1 MDQQEKI
8 VCVSGYFDPIH
19 VGHIEYFKLSR
30 EIGTKLMVI
39 VNNDHQATLKKGK
52 SDDRE
57 FFINKLLNRNKNIN
71 FDIYGMNGMEPI
83 WGDKFINILSRSS
96 MGLNLSRGKSVKYYS
111 SDRIS
116 QLMGNGLLTFVDKNT
131 FFGDFFTNKE
141 IITYNGID
149 DLSYKLNKYKKDNV
163 QRKLIA
169 KNGKNKYMKYFN
181 SNVVCE
187 FIINKTFELRNKKK
201 FLWEK

>member
-1 MDQQEKI
+1 
-8 VCVSGYFDPIH
+8 
-19 VGHIEYFKLSR
+19 
-30 EIGTKLMVI
+30 
-39 VNNDHQATLKKGK
+39 
-52 SDDRE
+52 
-57 FFINKLLNRNKNIN
+57 
-71 FDIYGMNGMEPI
+71 MNGMEPI

-141 IITYNGID
+141 IITYNSID
-149 DLSYKLNKYKKDNV
+149 DLSYKLNKYKKDSV

-169 KNGKNKYMKYFN
+169 KNGKKKYMKYFN

-187 FIINKTFELRNKKK
+187 FIINKTFEEELKSYNKFPLLDSIYVISLKK
-201 FLWEK
+201 RFIRKCKFNETWMYWSRGTDGSCCLYTFKSEKSNR